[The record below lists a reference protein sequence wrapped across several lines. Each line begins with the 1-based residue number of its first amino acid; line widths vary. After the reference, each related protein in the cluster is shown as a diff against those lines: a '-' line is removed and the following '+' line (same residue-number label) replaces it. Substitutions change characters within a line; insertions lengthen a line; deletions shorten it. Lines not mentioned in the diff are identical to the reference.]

1 MPQRISRAEFE
12 KLKAAQPSGGAP
24 KRVTRAE
31 FEAMGGKVSEPPR
44 TVAPEVLPGGVDHG
58 PVTAGLLNALDS
70 ASIVGL
76 PAVLA
81 AGDVHQGPIDAAKTS
96 FEAITGDKRGKVKAL
111 LDRYY
116 ASKGKYQ
123 AGMDRL
129 ADTNPKAAVAG
140 QLAPALIPGGAL
152 AKGATL
158 GKVAKYGLG
167 TGVVMGAARG
177 PAETLRFD
185 KKAATDTLRDTAV
198 GGGVGL
204 GAALIGAAGG
214 KIFEKAGKLAERG
227 MGKVMGKVKS
237 MTRSDLG
244 KHAKKIQEAVGGVE
258 NLWNRNKMLE
268 EGAAPM
274 GRNIPVPKAAAERGK
289 EYAGPKLARQL
300 AEDFSPAQRAA
311 FAKKF
316 GQEELDFVLGKTVG
330 KGRPGN
336 ITFNERGAAPTKL
349 GLEPSMPPQMQGPA
363 PFGGVPGAEN
373 VPKQVQESLLRH
385 RQGAAEKAI
394 GKFQA
399 LEQQYGKL
407 RRPPTRV
414 LLEKNLAQ
422 VKKDATAGLK
432 KIGTAAVMGGV
443 GYKAAEAA
451 GINPTYG
458 AAAGGMGGLYAMRKA
473 SMAAGAH
480 PGILAAL
487 MKLKPFGAAVAKLG
501 TKGAVTPAV
510 IYSLSLK
517 HPEIRNVVMKALPD
531 QKKPLDKKD
540 YGPDWKPEQFD

>member
-244 KHAKKIQEAVGGVE
+244 KHAKEIQEAVGGVE

-268 EGAAPM
+268 EAAAPM
-274 GRNIPVPKAAAERGK
+274 GRNVGPVAKPTLTGNPTVASPGR
-289 EYAGPKLARQL
+289 KL
-300 AEDFSPAQRAA
+300 
-311 FAKKF
+311 
-316 GQEELDFVLGKTVG
+316 
-330 KGRPGN
+330 
-336 ITFNERGAAPTKL
+336 
-349 GLEPSMPPQMQGPA
+349 PSHPPLQGPA

-480 PGILAAL
+480 PDILAAL

-501 TKGAVTPAV
+501 AKGATTPAV

-517 HPEIRNVVMKALPD
+517 HPEVRNVLGKLVPAED
-531 QKKPLDKKD
+531 QNGTSP
-540 YGPDWKPEQFD
+540 